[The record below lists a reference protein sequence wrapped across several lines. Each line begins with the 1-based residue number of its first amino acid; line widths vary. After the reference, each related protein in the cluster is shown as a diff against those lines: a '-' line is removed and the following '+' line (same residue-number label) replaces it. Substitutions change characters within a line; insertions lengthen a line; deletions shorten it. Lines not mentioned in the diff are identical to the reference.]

1 MHADQDMNGFT
12 DGTTL
17 HIAHRSGFSSKFT
30 ADRTTATSY
39 SVRNL
44 GIRGTMRKSGGRG
57 AKTMAERSINR
68 TKSGLNLVFA
78 ALMAANLG
86 ACGVSQLT
94 EPLQRGLFGG
104 DSAQNAEGQQATAL
118 AGGDGAPQASGFST
132 SFASVSVGCP
142 VFEVNPDL
150 RTIIFSAPGGGGDPQ
165 SVMHQGEI
173 LEVARECGT
182 SATGVAVK
190 YGFSGRVLLG
200 PRGKPGSITLP
211 ATLTVVDQA
220 NAVVQSQKIRVVV
233 NVPGGST
240 TGVFSEVKE
249 VDVPVPAGYSAKNYK
264 IYIGFDNQANA
275 G

>member
-1 MHADQDMNGFT
+1 MG
-12 DGTTL
+12 
-17 HIAHRSGFSSKFT
+17 
-30 ADRTTATSY
+30 
-39 SVRNL
+39 
-44 GIRGTMRKSGGRG
+44 KSGDRV
-57 AKTMAERSINR
+57 AKTMGERF
-68 TKSGLNLVFA
+68 TTTVKSGLSLVFVSF
-78 ALMAANLG
+78 MAANLA

-104 DSAQNAEGQQATAL
+104 DKPQDGEGQQATAL
-118 AGGDGAPQASGFST
+118 AGGDGAPQQASGFST
-132 SFASVSVGCP
+132 TFASASVGCP
-142 VFEVNPDL
+142 VFEVNPDS
-150 RTIIFSAPGGGGDPQ
+150 RTIIFNAPGGGSDPQ

-264 IYIGFDNQANA
+264 IFIGFDLQANA

>member
-1 MHADQDMNGFT
+1 
-12 DGTTL
+12 
-17 HIAHRSGFSSKFT
+17 
-30 ADRTTATSY
+30 
-39 SVRNL
+39 
-44 GIRGTMRKSGGRG
+44 MRKYGELF
-57 AKTMAERSINR
+57 AWTMVERF
-68 TKSGLNLVFA
+68 TTTVKSGLSLVFVSF
-78 ALMAANLG
+78 MAANLA

-104 DSAQNAEGQQATAL
+104 DKPQDGEGQQATAL
-118 AGGDGAPQASGFST
+118 AGGDGAPQQASGFST
-132 SFASVSVGCP
+132 TFASASVGCP
-142 VFEVNPDL
+142 VFEVNPDS
-150 RTIIFSAPGGGGDPQ
+150 RTIIFNAPGGGSDPQ

-249 VDVPVPAGYSAKNYK
+249 VDVTVPAGYSAKNYK